1 MTATRLRYIAWLL
14 IAASGV
20 GVQAADYPVRP
31 VRVIVGFTAGA
42 PDSVA
47 RIVGQQIAV
56 QTGQSFI
63 VDNRPGA
70 NGIIGAEMVARAAP
84 DGYTLLVTS
93 NSFAVN
99 PSTHRTLP
107 FDALRDF
114 TPVTA
119 IAASEALILVI
130 NPAVAA
136 TSVRELVA
144 LAKRPDSR
152 MAYGSPG
159 IGNALHLAAALFNA
173 RVSTNITHVPYKG
186 GGPMVTA
193 LLANEVQLLFAN
205 PPTVIAHIKAGR
217 QRALAY
223 NNATRAA
230 FMPEVPTMI
239 ESAVSGM
246 EIDPAWYGMFA
257 PASTAPSIVTRL
269 HAEVVAALKVARVR
283 EQLGGL
289 GLEPV
294 GSAPASFKTFVA
306 GSIRRFGELTKIAGL
321 EAE

>member
-1 MTATRLRYIAWLL
+1 MTATRLRHIAWLS

-20 GVQAADYPVRP
+20 GVQAADYPARP

-70 NGIIGAEMVARAAP
+70 NGIIGADMVARAAP
-84 DGYTLLVTS
+84 DGYTLLLTS

-99 PSTHRTLP
+99 PSTHRRLP

-173 RVSTNITHVPYKG
+173 RVSTYITHVPYKG

-217 QRALAY
+217 LRALAY

-239 ESAVSGM
+239 ESGVSGM

-257 PASTAPSIVTRL
+257 PASTVPSIVTRL
-269 HAEVVAALKVARVR
+269 HAEVVAALKVSRVR
-283 EQLGGL
+283 EQLGAL

-294 GSAPASFKTFVA
+294 GSAPAAFKTFVA
-306 GSIRRFGELTKIAGL
+306 GSIRRFGELTRIAGL

>member
-1 MTATRLRYIAWLL
+1 MTATRLRHIAWLS

-20 GVQAADYPVRP
+20 GVQAADYPARP

-70 NGIIGAEMVARAAP
+70 NGIIGADMVARAAP
-84 DGYTLLVTS
+84 DGYTLLLTS

-99 PSTHRTLP
+99 PSTHRRLP

-217 QRALAY
+217 LRALAY

-239 ESAVSGM
+239 ESGVSGM

-257 PASTAPSIVTRL
+257 PASTAPSIVARL
-269 HAEVVAALKVARVR
+269 HAEVVAALKVSRVR

>member
-1 MTATRLRYIAWLL
+1 MTAIRLRHIAWLS

-20 GVQAADYPVRP
+20 GVQAADYPARP

-70 NGIIGAEMVARAAP
+70 NGIIGADMVARAAP

-99 PSTHRTLP
+99 PSTHRRLP
-107 FDALRDF
+107 FDALHDF

-217 QRALAY
+217 LRALAY

-239 ESAVSGM
+239 ESGVSGM

-269 HAEVVAALKVARVR
+269 HAEVVAALKVSRVR

-294 GSAPASFKTFVA
+294 GSAPATFKTFVA
-306 GSIRRFGELTKIAGL
+306 GSIRRFGELTRIAGL

>member
-1 MTATRLRYIAWLL
+1 MTATRFRRIAWLL

-20 GVQAADYPVRP
+20 SVHAADYPARP

-47 RIVGQQIAV
+47 RIVGQQMAA

-107 FDALRDF
+107 FAPLRDF
-114 TPVTA
+114 MPVTA
-119 IAASEALILVI
+119 IAASEALILVV

-136 TSVRELVA
+136 TSVRELVV
-144 LAKRPDSR
+144 LARRPDSR
-152 MAYGSPG
+152 LAYGSPG

-173 RVSTNITHVPYKG
+173 RVATNITHVPYKG

-193 LLANEVQLLFAN
+193 LLANEVQMLFAN
-205 PPTVIAHIKAGR
+205 PPTVIAQIKSGR
-217 QRALAY
+217 LRALAY
-223 NNATRAA
+223 NNTTRAA

-239 ESAVSGM
+239 ESGIGGM
-246 EIDPAWYGMFA
+246 EIDPAWYGLFA
-257 PASTAPSIVTRL
+257 PAAVAPSIVMRL

-283 EQLGGL
+283 EQLAGL

-294 GSAPASFKTFVA
+294 GSTPAAFKTFVA

>member
-1 MTATRLRYIAWLL
+1 MRFLVAGLWFFVVLMH
-14 IAASGV
+14 SGAR
-20 GVQAADYPVRP
+20 AADYPVRP

-47 RIVGQQIAV
+47 RIVGQQMAV

-70 NGIIGAEMVARAAP
+70 NGIIGADMVARAAP

-99 PSTHRTLP
+99 PSTHRKLP
-107 FDALRDF
+107 FDALKDF
-114 TPVTA
+114 TPVTS
-119 IAASEALILVI
+119 IAASEALILVV
-130 NPAVAA
+130 NPAVGAQN
-136 TSVRELVA
+136 VRELIA
-144 LAKRPDSR
+144 LAKKPDSR

-159 IGNALHLAAALFNA
+159 VGNALHLAAALFNA
-173 RVSTNITHVPYKG
+173 RAGTNITHVPYKG

-205 PPTVIAHIKAGR
+205 PPTVLAHIKSGR
-217 QRALAY
+217 LRALAY
-223 NNATRAA
+223 NKAARAS
-230 FMPEVPTMI
+230 FMPDVPTMI
-239 ESAVSGM
+239 EAGVSGM
-246 EIDPAWYGMFA
+246 EIDPAWYGLFA
-257 PASTAPSIVTRL
+257 PANTPAAVVVRL
-269 HAEVVAALKVARVR
+269 HAEVVAALKIARVR
-283 EQLGGL
+283 EQLAGL

-306 GSIRRFGELTKIAGL
+306 GSIKRFGELAKIAGL

>member
-1 MTATRLRYIAWLL
+1 
-14 IAASGV
+14 
-20 GVQAADYPVRP
+20 
-31 VRVIVGFTAGA
+31 
-42 PDSVA
+42 
-47 RIVGQQIAV
+47 
-56 QTGQSFI
+56 
-63 VDNRPGA
+63 
-70 NGIIGAEMVARAAP
+70 MVARAAP

-99 PSTHRTLP
+99 PSTHRRLP

-217 QRALAY
+217 LRALAY

-239 ESAVSGM
+239 ESGVSGM

-269 HAEVVAALKVARVR
+269 HAEVVAALKVSRVR

-294 GSAPASFKTFVA
+294 GSAPAAFKTFVA
-306 GSIRRFGELTKIAGL
+306 GSIRRFGELTRIAGL

>member
-1 MTATRLRYIAWLL
+1 MTAIRLRHIAWLS

-20 GVQAADYPVRP
+20 GVQAADYPARP

-70 NGIIGAEMVARAAP
+70 NGIIGADMVARAAP

-99 PSTHRTLP
+99 PSTHRRLP

-217 QRALAY
+217 LHALAY

-239 ESAVSGM
+239 ESGVSGM

-257 PASTAPSIVTRL
+257 PASTVPSIVTRL
-269 HAEVVAALKVARVR
+269 HAEVVAALKVSRVR

-294 GSAPASFKTFVA
+294 GSAPAAFKTFVA
-306 GSIRRFGELTKIAGL
+306 ASIRRFGELTRIAGL